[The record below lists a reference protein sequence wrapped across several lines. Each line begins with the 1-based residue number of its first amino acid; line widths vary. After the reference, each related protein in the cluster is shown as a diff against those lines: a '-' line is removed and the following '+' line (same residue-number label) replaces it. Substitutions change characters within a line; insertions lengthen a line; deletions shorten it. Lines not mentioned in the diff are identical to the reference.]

1 MHANFLLQEI
11 RRIKCSCSTIM
22 ELLLFLPCRKP
33 QFSTRFSILN
43 CFLGPENGLC
53 IPPMSA
59 AILAVVLR
67 MITNNSLD
75 FDPSVLNWHVYYLFP
90 RGNLFFH
97 DCCHRYRQNSFL
109 VSSPKLYGTCCTKT
123 CWNYSGPFYGSQAA
137 SWHLLFCNFKVIMR
151 WWP

>member
-1 MHANFLLQEI
+1 MPIFCSKKLDELNAVVQQL
-11 RRIKCSCSTIM
+11 CSCFYSCPV
-22 ELLLFLPCRKP
+22 ESPNSQP
-33 QFSTRFSILN
+33 ASQS
-43 CFLGPENGLC
+43 CFLGPENELC

-90 RGNLFFH
+90 RRNLFFH